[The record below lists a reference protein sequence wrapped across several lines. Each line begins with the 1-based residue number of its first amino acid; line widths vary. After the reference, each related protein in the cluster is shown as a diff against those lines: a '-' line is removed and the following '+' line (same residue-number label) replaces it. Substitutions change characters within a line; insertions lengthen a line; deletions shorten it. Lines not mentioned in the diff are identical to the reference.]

1 MGKLILEKHKADFCV
16 IGGGTAG
23 ICAAISAARNGV
35 KVILIHDR
43 PVLGGNASSEMRMH
57 ISGADVH
64 NKIKNMRE
72 TGLIEEMRLEN
83 LRRNPNKNFSIFDT
97 ILYEK
102 VKFEKNILLF
112 LNTSCL
118 SAKTKGSKILKV
130 TGWQLTTQKYIEVTA
145 KIFCDCSG
153 DGILA
158 PLSGAKYRV
167 GREAKKE
174 FNESLAPDRANPYTM
189 GMTCLFSAEN
199 TGKPVKFE
207 PPKWANVYKSCEDLP
222 YGRSGHEWI
231 KMGYW
236 WIEMGGKKDTISD
249 TEEIRDELL
258 KTVYGI
264 WDHIKNHCEDRK
276 KAVNWDL
283 NWVQFLP
290 AKRESRRYIG
300 AHVLSQNDI
309 AAEGRFDDIVAYG
322 GWPMDDHN
330 SGGIGKREYV
340 KTATIFHKTP
350 IPYGIPFGMLYS
362 KNIKNL
368 MFAGRD
374 ASATH
379 MAFSS
384 TRVMGTG
391 GIMGEAA
398 GVAASIAV
406 KKKVSPA
413 QVKEKYIKELQ
424 QSLINEDC
432 YIPWL
437 TQEYSGIMNGAQLTS
452 SSGDA
457 SVLIDG
463 VNRPVNEISHRL
475 DLKNNGWVKCR
486 LKKSC
491 YVKELTLIFD
501 SMMEK
506 NLQMSRHQKD
516 DQLAKLPVK
525 LVKAFIVKADGK
537 TIFTSDDNYQR
548 YVKIGVGKK
557 IRTIEVK
564 LTGTW
569 GSKKTGIYALWVK

>member
-1 MGKLILEKHKADFCV
+1 MGKLILEKHKAAFCV

-35 KVILIHDR
+35 KVALIHDR

-57 ISGADVH
+57 ISGADIH

-72 TGLIEEMRLEN
+72 TGLIEEIRLEN
-83 LRRNPNKNFSIFDT
+83 LRRNPNKSFSIFDT

-102 VKFEKNILLF
+102 IINEKNIRLF

-118 SAKTKGSKILKV
+118 DAKTKGSKILKV

-145 KIFCDCSG
+145 EIFCDCSG

-158 PLSGAKYRV
+158 PLTGAKYRV

-174 FNESLAPDRANPYTM
+174 YNESLAPDKSNPYTM
-189 GMTCLFSAEN
+189 GMTCMFSAED

-207 PPKWANVYKSCEDLP
+207 PPKWAYIYKDCEDLP
-222 YGRSGHEWI
+222 YGRKGHEWL

-236 WIEMGGKKDTISD
+236 WIEMGGKKDSIAD

-264 WDHIKNHCEDRK
+264 WDHIKNHCKDKVRAE
-276 KAVNWDL
+276 NWGL

-300 AHVLSQNDI
+300 EYVLTQNDI
-309 AAEGRFDDIVAYG
+309 SEGGRFKDIIAYG

-330 SGGIGKREYV
+330 SAGIGKKEYT
-340 KTATIFHKTP
+340 KTATVFHKTQ
-350 IPYGIPFGMLYS
+350 IPYGIPYRILYS
-362 KNIKNL
+362 KNIANL

-379 MAFSS
+379 LAFSS
-384 TRVMGTG
+384 TRVMATG

-398 GVAASIAV
+398 GVAASIAL
-406 KKKVSPA
+406 KKKVLPGH
-413 QVKEKYIKELQ
+413 VGKYYIKELQ

-432 YIPWL
+432 YLPWVK
-437 TQEYSGIMNGAQLTS
+437 QEYSGVMDDVNITS
-452 SSGDA
+452 SEGDA

-463 VNRPVNEISHRL
+463 INRPVDETSHRL
-475 DLKNNGWVKCR
+475 DLKKNSWVMCR
-486 LKKSC
+486 MKKPC
-491 YVKELTLIFD
+491 YIKDLYLVFD

-506 NLQMSRHQKD
+506 NLQMSHTQKD
-516 DQLAKLPVK
+516 DQLAGPPSK
-525 LVKAFIVKADGK
+525 LVKVFNVKVDGK
-537 TIFTSDDNYQR
+537 TIFKTNDNYQR
-548 YVKIGVGKK
+548 FVKIQIRKK
-557 IRTIEVK
+557 VNSIKVN
-564 LTGTW
+564 LSNTW
-569 GSKKTGIYALWVK
+569 GSKETGMYALWIK